1 MKLRLKINKL
11 VVLSIALLM
20 MSFKSFS
27 QNATDTSKILLTRPI
42 AKAAIV
48 EILEGANAK
57 EQVKV
62 LEKINL
68 EWGTKSTTQTILI
81 NNLNDQVLNY
91 KSIIS
96 NKDSQIENHIKI
108 SETYKKAYQKEKRS
122 KLIWKIAA
130 GVAFATGII
139 IQM

>member
-1 MKLRLKINKL
+1 
-11 VVLSIALLM
+11 M

-27 QNATDTSKILLTRPI
+27 QSATDTSKILLTRPI

-48 EILEGANAK
+48 DILSGENAK

-62 LEKINL
+62 LEGIKSEL
-68 EWGTKSTTQTILI
+68 ESKSIT
-81 NNLNDQVLNY
+81 QVLLIGNLSNQVLTY

-96 NKDSQIENHIKI
+96 DKDQQIENHIKI
-108 SETYKKAYQKEKRS
+108 SETYKKAYQNEKRS
-122 KLIWKIAA
+122 KLLWKIAT

>member
-1 MKLRLKINKL
+1 
-11 VVLSIALLM
+11 M

-27 QNATDTSKILLTRPI
+27 QNATDTLKIQLTRPI

-62 LEKINL
+62 LELINL
-68 EWGTKSTTQTILI
+68 EWENKSTTQTILI

-122 KLIWKIAA
+122 KLIWKIAT

>member
-1 MKLRLKINKL
+1 
-11 VVLSIALLM
+11 M

-27 QNATDTSKILLTRPI
+27 QSATDTSKIQLTRPI

-48 EILEGANAK
+48 DILSGENAK

-68 EWGTKSTTQTILI
+68 EWTNKSTNQTILI
-81 NNLNDQVLNY
+81 SNLNDQILNY

-108 SETYKKAYQKEKRS
+108 AETYKKAYQNEKRS
-122 KLIWKIAA
+122 KLIWKIATGVAIAA
-130 GVAFATGII
+130 GVII
-139 IQM
+139 Y

>member
-1 MKLRLKINKL
+1 
-11 VVLSIALLM
+11 M

-27 QNATDTSKILLTRPI
+27 QNATDTSKIQLTRPI

-62 LEKINL
+62 LERINL
-68 EWGTKSTTQTILI
+68 EWGNKSTTQTILI
-81 NNLNDQVLNY
+81 NNLNDQIVNY

-130 GVAFATGII
+130 GAAFATGII
-139 IQM
+139 IQR

>member
-1 MKLRLKINKL
+1 
-11 VVLSIALLM
+11 M

-27 QNATDTSKILLTRPI
+27 QNATDTLKIQLTRPI

-62 LEKINL
+62 LERINL
-68 EWGTKSTTQTILI
+68 EWGNKSTTQTIMI
-81 NNLNDQVLNY
+81 NNLNDQVVNY

-108 SETYKKAYQKEKRS
+108 SETYKKAYQKGKRS
-122 KLIWKIAA
+122 KLIWKIATGA
-130 GVAFATGII
+130 AFATGII
-139 IQM
+139 IQK